1 MSLLNKHIF
10 ISKDPSQ
17 VSALKNVIEEEKGK
31 LTARAF
37 IRFEKIPVTDVPT
50 ADIVFFSSPRSVQ
63 YFLED
68 HKIPNDT
75 LIACVGGSTHNEL
88 KRHGITANFVGA
100 DDRSIDEVANDFKIF
115 AADARVLFPVSTL
128 SIGTIASKID
138 QDKRCVIE
146 VYRTILDSES
156 MDAFDIYVF
165 TSPSNVR
172 SFLLKND
179 IPSGAEVIA
188 WGNSTE
194 KELSTREIK
203 CKKLGTP
210 SLECLIDLLSDS

>member
-1 MSLLNKHIF
+1 MSLLSKHIF

-37 IRFEKIPVTDVPT
+37 IRFEKIPVSYIPT
-50 ADIVFFSSPRSVQ
+50 ADIIFFSSPRSAQ

-68 HKIPNDT
+68 HKIPNCT
-75 LIACVGGSTHNEL
+75 VIACVGGSTRNEL

-100 DDRSIDEVANDFKIF
+100 DDRSIDEVADDFKTF

-128 SIGTIASKID
+128 SIGTIASKINE
-138 QDKRCVIE
+138 DKRFVIE
-146 VYRTILDSES
+146 VYRTVLDSVS
-156 MDAFDIYVF
+156 MDTFDVFVF

-172 SFLLKND
+172 SFLSKND

-194 KELSTREIK
+194 KELATCRIE

-210 SLECLIDLLSDS
+210 SLECLIGLLSES

>member
-1 MSLLNKHIF
+1 MSLLSKHIF

-17 VSALKNVIEEEKGK
+17 VSALKNVIEEQKGK

-37 IRFEKIPVTDVPT
+37 IRFEKISVSLIPT
-50 ADIVFFSSPRSVQ
+50 ADIIFFSSPRSVQ

-68 HKIPNDT
+68 HIIPNDT
-75 LIACVGGSTHNEL
+75 LVACVGGSTHIEL
-88 KRHGITANFVGA
+88 KGHGITANFVGA
-100 DDRSIDEVANDFKIF
+100 DNLSIDEIADDFKTF
-115 AADARVLFPVSTL
+115 AADVRVLFPVSTL

-138 QDKRCVIE
+138 EDKRFVIE
-146 VYRTILDSES
+146 IYRTILDSAS
-156 MDAFDIYVF
+156 MDAFDVYVF

-194 KELSTREIK
+194 KELATRRIE

-210 SLECLIDLLSDS
+210 SLECLIDLLSES

>member
-1 MSLLNKHIF
+1 MSLLSKHIF
-10 ISKDPSQ
+10 ISKDSSQ
-17 VSALKNVIEEEKGK
+17 VSALKNDIEKERGK
-31 LTARAF
+31 LTARTF
-37 IRFEKIPVTDVPT
+37 IRFEKIRVSVIPS

-68 HKIPNDT
+68 HKIPKDT
-75 LIACVGGSTHNEL
+75 QVACVGGSTQNEL
-88 KRHGITANFVGA
+88 KKHGITANFVGA
-100 DDRSIDEVANDFKIF
+100 DDRSIDEVADDFKTF
-115 AADARVLFPVSTL
+115 ATDARVLFPVSTL
-128 SIGTIASKID
+128 SIGTIAS
-138 QDKRCVIE
+138 QVHEDKRFVIE
-146 VYRTILDSES
+146 IYRTILDSAS
-156 MDAFDIYVF
+156 MDAFDVYVF

-194 KELSTREIK
+194 KELATRRID

-210 SLECLIDLLSDS
+210 SLECLIDLLSES

>member
-17 VSALKNVIEEEKGK
+17 VSVLKNVIEKEKGS

-37 IRFEKIPVTDVPT
+37 IRFEKIPVSDIPSE
-50 ADIVFFSSPRSVQ
+50 DIVFFSSPRSVQ

-68 HKIPNDT
+68 HQIPNDT
-75 LIACVGGSTHNEL
+75 LIACVGGSTHAEL
-88 KRHGITANFVGA
+88 KKHGIAANFVGA
-100 DDRSIDEVANDFKIF
+100 DDRSIDEVADDFRKF
-115 AADARVLFPVSTL
+115 AAESTVLFPVSTL

-138 QDKRCVIE
+138 QDKRNVKEI
-146 VYRTILDSES
+146 YRTILDSAS
-156 MDAFDIYVF
+156 IDTCDVYVF

-172 SFLLKND
+172 SFLLKNN
-179 IPSGAEVIA
+179 IPSRAEVIA

-194 KELSTREIK
+194 KELASRGIE

-210 SLECLIDLLSDS
+210 SLECLIDHLSES